1 MISWDLYKALCVK
14 LCSSCSSM
22 EFVYLDAQ
30 FYRNRAIKKNTL
42 KNWCVSII
50 CSCSTVADFINMYYN
65 NKNTFINNQGTDI
78 GECCGGVGK
87 ELQSLLSKAQIVEVL
102 LFAFTSKV
110 KTKQNRTTAVESHGP
125 ENQNTGQ
132 KKHTEKSSL
141 EIWLYLLLQLFWND
155 EIKEKQ

>member
-1 MISWDLYKALCVK
+1 MISWDLYKASCVK

-110 KTKQNRTTAVESHGP
+110 KTKQNYCCRKSWSWKSKHWSKKAYWKIFPGNLAVLTP
-125 ENQNTGQ
+125 PTI
-132 KKHTEKSSL
+132 L
-141 EIWLYLLLQLFWND
+141 EWWN
-155 EIKEKQ
+155 